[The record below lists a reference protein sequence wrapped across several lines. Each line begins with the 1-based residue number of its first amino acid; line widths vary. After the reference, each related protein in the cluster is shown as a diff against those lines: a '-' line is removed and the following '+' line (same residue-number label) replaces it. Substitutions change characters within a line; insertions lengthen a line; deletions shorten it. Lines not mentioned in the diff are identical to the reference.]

1 VNEIKTILGPPGCGK
16 TQTNSNL
23 IQEYIKEGVDPNK
36 IACVSFTKKAATESR
51 ERVCNDWNIE
61 EDQLPYFQTLH
72 SMAFKSLGRKPSEV
86 MRSSDIKHIG
96 YEVGLDFSSA
106 VSDAESDFDYIG
118 YKKGDAYLNMYQLSR
133 SKNKSLED
141 IFQETGDYNLD
152 YSELTRLI
160 GAYNSY
166 KKAKKKIDFT
176 DMIEEF
182 VAQNSPLDIDVL
194 IVDEAQDLSTLQW
207 KMIDV
212 LRQSPS
218 TQIFT
223 GDDDQAI
230 MNFQGADVECFL
242 KATTQKEVLSQ
253 SYRVPP
259 PVYEVAQSIVKQIE
273 NRAPK
278 KWQPNPKEG
287 SVNYHYNLADVPIDE
302 GEWTILARTNRIL
315 DRYAAELMN
324 EGWIYSRNGHPSI
337 PKKHYEAIIAWE
349 NLCKGIEITAQ
360 EVRTIYS
367 LMDVGEGFKRG
378 YGPRSQPLL
387 NINTEALCNLDYM
400 KQNLGLLV
408 DGSKRW
414 HQVLG
419 KIGLQTQNYIL
430 NALKRGD
437 NVKSPRLKLNTIHS
451 MKGGEDD
458 NILLVPDISFAAY
471 KEYER
476 NPSTEHRVYYVGATR
491 AKKHLHI
498 MQPQT
503 ERYYDL

>member
-1 VNEIKTILGPPGCGK
+1 LNEIKTILGPPGCGK

-72 SMAFKSLGRKPSEV
+72 SMAFKSLGYKPSDV
-86 MRSSDIKHIG
+86 IRSSDIKHIG
-96 YEVGLDFSSA
+96 YEVGLDFSSST
-106 VSDAESDFDYIG
+106 SDAESDFDYIG

-141 IFQETGDYNLD
+141 VFQETGDYNLH
-152 YSELTRLI
+152 YSELTQLI
-160 GAYNSY
+160 RAYKSY
-166 KKAKKKIDFT
+166 KKVHKKIDFT

-182 VAQNSPLDIDVL
+182 VLQDSPPDIDVL

-212 LRQSPS
+212 LRKGPS

-230 MNFQGADVECFL
+230 MNFQGADVKAFL
-242 KATTQKEVLSQ
+242 NATKEKEVLSQ
-253 SYRVPP
+253 SYRIPP
-259 PVYEVAQSIVKQIE
+259 PVFDLAQSIVLQIE
-273 NRAPK
+273 DRAPK

-287 SVNYHYNLADVPIDE
+287 SVNFHLRLEDVPIDE

-315 DRYAAELMN
+315 DRYAAELIN

-337 PKKHYEAIIAWE
+337 PRKHYEAIIAWE
-349 NLCKGIEITAQ
+349 NLCKGKEITVQ

-378 YGPRSQPLL
+378 FGPRSQSLL
-387 NINTEALCNLDYM
+387 NISGDMLLTIDYM
-400 KQNLGLLV
+400 RSDLGLLV

-437 NVKSPRLKLNTIHS
+437 NVRSPRLKLNTIHS

-458 NILLVPDISFAAY
+458 NILLVPDISYAAY

-476 NPSTEHRVYYVGATR
+476 FPSTEHRVFYVGATR
-491 AKKHLHI
+491 AKQNLHI